1 MSKSLAIIVAAAA
14 GFIGGILLA
23 PKSGKDTREDL
34 MSKKDDIQDRAKK
47 SLETFKSSAAE
58 VQDEVKASVRDVK
71 EIAKK

>member
-47 SLETFKSSAAE
+47 SLDTFKNSAAE